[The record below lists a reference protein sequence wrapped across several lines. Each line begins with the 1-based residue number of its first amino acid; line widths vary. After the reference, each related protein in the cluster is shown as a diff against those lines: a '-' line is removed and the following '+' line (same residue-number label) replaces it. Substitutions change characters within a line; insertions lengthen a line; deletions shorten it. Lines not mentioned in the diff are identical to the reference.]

1 MPKPQ
6 EKDPFNDDIIGSFK
20 EHCPQGLRMILNRS
34 YIRMCREYN
43 AFELPLNPITTC
55 KIYSSFGLGQ
65 QLIAHQKQLSEI
77 AKKVGIQTL
86 HILPITQEYLM
97 AFKKEAIET
106 NEPDSWNKYLTF
118 LYLL

>member
-1 MPKPQ
+1 MSNSQ

-43 AFELPLNPITTC
+43 AFELPTNPITTC
-55 KIYSSFGLGQ
+55 FLYSAFGLGQ